1 MHKEPKMSRLLRG
14 PALLLC
20 LILIFA
26 ALPMVAQVSHP
37 DIADGNVVQ
46 SQAPGSSTQAQPL
59 PVMTMQPK
67 FHGVP
72 WRDPNAAVGPVGFAA
87 PAGAHLSYFGGPII
101 SNVQVIQVLY
111 GSGSYNA
118 QVAGTTSP
126 TMGQFYGD
134 IVGANSGLISLLTQ
148 YNTNISGGTGQVFG
162 FGTFGGLF
170 QIVPSAANNGSTISD
185 THIQS
190 ELLAQI
196 NGGHLPAP
204 ILDSLGNPNTLYMI
218 YFPPGKTIT
227 QGGSTSCQAGGL
239 CAYPRTTSSTLNAK
253 HVLYGVLPDMQAGSG
268 CSTGCGGSTVFG
280 NR

>member
-26 ALPMVAQVSHP
+26 ALPALAQVSPSP
-37 DIADGNVVQ
+37 DANAVAPQQPPAAGN
-46 SQAPGSSTQAQPL
+46 AAQPL
-59 PVMTMQPK
+59 PVLNLQPK

-72 WRDPNAAVGPVGFAA
+72 WRDPNATPGPVGFAA

-111 GSGSYNA
+111 GSGSYNS
-118 QVAGTTSP
+118 QIAGTTSP
-126 TMGQFYGD
+126 TMGNFFGD
-134 IVGANSGLISLLTQ
+134 IVGSNSGMISLLTQ

-170 QIVPSAANNGSTISD
+170 QIVPAAGNNGSTISD
-185 THIQS
+185 TQIQS

-204 ILDSLGNPNTLYMI
+204 ILDSLGNPNTLSMI
-218 YFPPGKTIT
+218 FFPPEKPLTK
-227 QGGSTSCQAGGL
+227 
-239 CAYPRTTSSTLNAK
+239 R
-253 HVLYGVLPDMQAGSG
+253 
-268 CSTGCGGSTVFG
+268 
-280 NR
+280 